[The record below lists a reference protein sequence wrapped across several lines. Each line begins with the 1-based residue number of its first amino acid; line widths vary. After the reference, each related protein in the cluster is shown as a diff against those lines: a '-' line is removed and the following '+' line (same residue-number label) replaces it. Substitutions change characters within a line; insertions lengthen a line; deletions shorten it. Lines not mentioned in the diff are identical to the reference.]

1 MKTFQTSKLV
11 RCLLGAAGV
20 ALLGV
25 HGPAFAKED
34 QKHPYTGNC
43 ASLGADRTTEFHGNP
58 ERADLL
64 LGMAGNQWVVF
75 DQVMRDF
82 NLSRGLDPTIPANQ
96 AGYTLRD
103 LRAAGRGDYYIQ
115 LIPPGQIRDQ
125 IKSGCMLLGNVDPN
139 TPERNFMPFSIQVEF
154 DVFASTN
161 YPLMRDLAASG
172 FVSEAKPYI
181 KNKLDLLVTQGNPH
195 NIGVAGTNNSG
206 LPFTVEDYYK
216 IFDIV
221 MDLLDPDIPVSQ
233 VDHINEGIHNAIN
246 AMYQRMDQYLRDND
260 PTKTETYNGDYS
272 HALDVALA
280 AVATP
285 LPGSPADTRTGIS
298 TNFDLATN
306 DACNYG
312 NGTLRFCE
320 FAVLNKANTHE
331 TRVHHVETPERV
343 RSGESWTGPL
353 WITEVTY
360 AQNSGNPVPVEGVDI
375 AAADPDEIVNRPVS
389 YSIALL
395 STAKHKRLG
404 NAFID
409 WIRSPDGQRVYTDGG
424 FIGLSDAE
432 LAGGECYSIDR
443 RTGEVVITPR
453 ENNSCRKSRRRH

>member
-1 MKTFQTSKLV
+1 MKTVHTSKLV
-11 RCLLGAAGV
+11 RCLLGAAGI

-25 HGPAFAKED
+25 QGPALAKED
-34 QKHPYTGNC
+34 QKYPYTGNC
-43 ASLGADRTTEFHGNP
+43 AALGADRTTEFHGNP

-82 NLSRGLDPTIPANQ
+82 NLSRGLDPTIPANKPS
-96 AGYTLRD
+96 YTLED

-139 TPERNFMPFSIQVEF
+139 DPERNFMPFSLQVEF

-161 YPLMRDLAASG
+161 YTLMRDLAASG
-172 FVSEAKPYI
+172 FVTEAKPYI

-195 NIGVAGTNNSG
+195 GIGDGVMPAGVTPTG
-206 LPFTVEDYYK
+206 DADTDK
-216 IFDIV
+216 IVDIV
-221 MDLLDPDIPVSQ
+221 FDLLDPGVPVSQ
-233 VDHINEGIHNAIN
+233 VDHINEGIHSAIN
-246 AMYQRMDQYLRDND
+246 NMYRLMDQYIRA
-260 PTKTETYNGDYS
+260 NGTAS
-272 HALDVALA
+272 QVAELDARLG
-280 AVATP
+280 AVANP
-285 LPGSPADTRTGIS
+285 QAGSPAATRTGIS

-306 DACNYG
+306 AACNYG
-312 NGTLRFCE
+312 ASGPLRFCE

-343 RSGESWTGPL
+343 RSGESWAGPL

-360 AQNSGNPVPVEGVDI
+360 AQNSGNPVVVEGVDI
-375 AAADPDEIVNRPVS
+375 AAADPDEVVDPPVS

-395 STAKHKRLG
+395 STARHKRLG

-409 WIRSPDGQRVYTDGG
+409 WIRSPDGQRVYTEGG
-424 FIGLSDAE
+424 FIGLTDAE

-443 RTGEVVITPR
+443 KSGAVVVATR
-453 ENNSCRKSRRRH
+453 ENNSCR

>member
-1 MKTFQTSKLV
+1 MKSIQKSRLV
-11 RCLLGAAGV
+11 RCLLGVATAALIGV
-20 ALLGV
+20 QS
-25 HGPAFAKED
+25 PAFAKED
-34 QKHPYTGNC
+34 QKYPYTGNC

-82 NLSRGLDPTIPANQ
+82 NLYRGLDPTIPANQ
-96 AGYTLRD
+96 SSYTLED

-139 TPERNFMPFSIQVEF
+139 SPDRNFMPFSLQVEF
-154 DVFASTN
+154 DVFSSTN
-161 YPLMRDLAASG
+161 YTLMRDLAASG
-172 FVSEAKPYI
+172 FVGEAKPYI
-181 KNKLDLLVTQGNPH
+181 KNKLDLLVMQGNPH
-195 NIGVAGTNNSG
+195 GIGDGVMPAGVTPTG
-206 LPFTVEDYYK
+206 DADTDK
-216 IFDIV
+216 IVDIV
-221 MDLLDPDIPVSQ
+221 FDLLDPAVPVSQ
-233 VDHINEGIHNAIN
+233 VDHINEGIHSAIN
-246 AMYQRMDQYLRDND
+246 NMYRLMDQYIRA
-260 PTKTETYNGDYS
+260 NGTAS
-272 HALDVALA
+272 QIAELDARLA
-280 AVATP
+280 AVANP
-285 LPGSPADTRTGIS
+285 QAGSPAATRTGIS

-306 DACNYG
+306 AACNYG
-312 NGTLRFCE
+312 ASGPLRFCE

-343 RSGESWTGPL
+343 RSGDSWTGPL

-360 AQNSGNPVPVEGVDI
+360 AQNSGNPVVVEGVNI
-375 AAADPDEIVNRPVS
+375 AAADPGEAVDPPVS

-409 WIRSPDGQRVYTDGG
+409 WIRSPDGQRVYTEGG
-424 FIGLSDAE
+424 FIGLTDAE

-443 RTGEVVITPR
+443 KTGATVVTPR
-453 ENNSCRKSRRRH
+453 ENNSCR

>member
-1 MKTFQTSKLV
+1 MNNHIQRSKHSRFMLAAAGAL
-11 RCLLGAAGV
+11 LLGLQAP
-20 ALLGV
+20 V
-25 HGPAFAKED
+25 HARED
-34 QKHPYTGNC
+34 QKFPYTGDC

-58 ERADLL
+58 ERAKLL

-96 AGYTLRD
+96 ASYTLED
-103 LRAAGRGDYYIQ
+103 LRAKGRSDYYIQ

-139 TPERNFMPFSIQVEF
+139 DPERNFLPFSLQVEF

-161 YPLMRDLAASG
+161 YNLMRDLAASG
-172 FVSEAKPYI
+172 FVSEAQPYI
-181 KNKLDLLVTQGNPH
+181 KNKLDLLVLQGNPH
-195 NIGVAGTNNSG
+195 GIGDGVMPAGV
-206 LPFTVEDYYK
+206 LPTGNADIDK
-216 IFDIV
+216 IVDIV
-221 MDLLDPDIPVSQ
+221 LDLLDPGVPVSQ

-246 AMYQRMDQYLRDND
+246 NMYRLMDDYIRTNGTASQV
-260 PTKTETYNGDYS
+260 TE
-272 HALDVALA
+272 LDARLA

-285 LPGSPADTRTGIS
+285 QAGSPAATRTGIS

-306 DACNYG
+306 PACNYG
-312 NGTLRFCE
+312 NATLRFCE

-343 RSGESWTGPL
+343 RSDASWTGPL

-360 AQNSGNPVPVEGVDI
+360 AQNSGNPVVVEGVDI
-375 AAADPDEIVNRPVS
+375 AAADLAEVVNRPVS

-424 FIGLSDAE
+424 FIGLTDDE
-432 LAGGECYSIDR
+432 LAGGECYAIDR
-443 RTGEVVITPR
+443 KTGALVTTPR
-453 ENNSCRKSRRRH
+453 VNNSCR